1 MLAFPTQFWLVSTKS
16 VGGSIINFFLLFY
29 ASVPREAINKQ
40 TKNTPAYASSEKETL
55 RKMQSKDRRRYP
67 PVLGH
72 HTSLQTCKNDY
83 FIFALADK
91 INQVLALI
99 VCHFRGPNS
108 RNLFFLSRKR
118 RHLFQFMNRHAI
130 SAVLTLKKQS
140 HAWSLFRFLK
150 TV

>member
-1 MLAFPTQFWLVSTKS
+1 MPINQGTRIQQAQKSAAFPLTRVIQNAGFSYSILAYIHYERWPEYYQF
-16 VGGSIINFFLLFY
+16 FLFY

-55 RKMQSKDRRRYP
+55 RKMQSKDRRRYL

-72 HTSLQTCKNDY
+72 HTSLQACKNDY

-91 INQVLALI
+91 INEVSALI

-108 RNLFFLSRKR
+108 SNLFFLSRK
-118 RHLFQFMNRHAI
+118 
-130 SAVLTLKKQS
+130 
-140 HAWSLFRFLK
+140 
-150 TV
+150 